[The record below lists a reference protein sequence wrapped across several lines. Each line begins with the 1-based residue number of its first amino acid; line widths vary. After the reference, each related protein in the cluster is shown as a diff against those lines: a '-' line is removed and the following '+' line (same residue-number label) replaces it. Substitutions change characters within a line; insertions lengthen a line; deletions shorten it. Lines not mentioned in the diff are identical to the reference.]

1 MDHDDEIDARERL
14 TRHWL
19 ESEPAVR
26 AYLFAAIRGFHD
38 AEDVVQQVALT
49 VARRFDEYDPARPFV
64 GWALWLAKSRVIDHF
79 RKQGRERLV
88 FSETL
93 LDELA
98 DALAQRQPEGSARLA
113 AMERCLG
120 KLPEKSRQLLSLRYD
135 DDAPMERVASAV
147 DSTAA
152 SVRVMLFR
160 IRNLLAECI
169 QTELAKE
176 AR

>member
-26 AYLFAAIRGFHD
+26 AYVFAAVRAYHD

-49 VARRFDEYDPARPFV
+49 AARRFDEYDPARPFT
-64 GWALWLAKSRVIDHF
+64 GWALWLAKSRVIDHY

-88 FSETL
+88 FSESL
-93 LDELA
+93 LDQLG
-98 DALAQRQPEGSARLA
+98 DALAERQPERGARQA
-113 AMERCLG
+113 AMELCIE
-120 KLPEKSRQLLSLRYD
+120 KLPEKSRQMLALRYE
-135 DDAPMERVASAV
+135 DDAPMDRVAAAL

-160 IRNLLAECI
+160 IRNLLADCI